1 MYIGSCIWSINRRE
15 MLLKSINELIILNLP
30 YLQME
35 YKLRTEKSNITIFGF
50 SDIPNFQWILLGI
63 FLVLYLTIL
72 MCNSVIV
79 LITRIDPTPQ
89 TPMYFFL
96 NHFSILEICY
106 VTVTI
111 PRMLTDLL
119 SQKGHISFIACA
131 IQMCL
136 VLLFGGLECLLL
148 AWWPM
153 TTTWPFVTLFTM
165 DWLWAPRSVSSWSL
179 PPGPVEFLL

>member
-1 MYIGSCIWSINRRE
+1 
-15 MLLKSINELIILNLP
+15 MLLKSINELTILNLP

-35 YKLRTEKSNITIFGF
+35 YKLRTEKSNMTTMMEFILLGF

-72 MCNSVIV
+72 MCKSVIV
-79 LITRIDPTPQ
+79 LITRVDPILQ

-111 PRMLTDLL
+111 PRILTNLL
-119 SQKGHISFIACA
+119 NQKGHVSFIACA
-131 IQMCL
+131 TQMFL

-148 AWWPM
+148 AVMAYECYVAICNPLHYGLIM
-153 TTTWPFVTLFTM
+153 SPQVCVQLVT
-165 DWLWAPRSVSSWSL
+165 AS
-179 PPGPVEFLL
+179 

>member
-1 MYIGSCIWSINRRE
+1 MKEFI
-15 MLLKSINELIILNLP
+15 LL
-30 YLQME
+30 
-35 YKLRTEKSNITIFGF
+35 GF
-50 SDIPNFQWILLGI
+50 SDSPNFQWILFGI

-79 LITRIDPTPQ
+79 LITRIDPTLQ

-148 AWWPM
+148 A
-153 TTTWPFVTLFTM
+153 
-165 DWLWAPRSVSSWSL
+165 
-179 PPGPVEFLL
+179 